1 MKLKIALAGYAGS
14 EGNLISLQNPVPNGD
29 FHYFGINPISHT
41 PTARRL
47 NDQLNKP
54 STIKRTKKKA
64 VEAEQEM
71 SIMEEDGDG
80 LGDKS
85 ADNGKNVLPDG
96 ADMYYGLKPLEH
108 NPISNMVLGSNHTAV
123 SAEFG
128 SFFGLGDDVWFQL
141 KSIQVPARVLAITF
155 LPGKVLY
162 SLAVETG
169 FEPTIEYAGTYGLTN
184 SIGWDDQGV
193 EYIRVS
199 NVDSVFV
206 TPRSVKNLEVK

>member
-1 MKLKIALAGYAGS
+1 MKVKIALAGYAGS

-29 FHYFGINPISHT
+29 FHYFGLNPISHT
-41 PTARRL
+41 PSARRL

-54 STIKRTKKKA
+54 SSIKRTKKKA

-71 SIMEEDGDG
+71 SVIDEEGDG
-80 LGDKS
+80 LGDK
-85 ADNGKNVLPDG
+85 AKDDGKNVLPDG

-108 NPISNMVLGSNHTAV
+108 NPISNMVLGSTHTAL
-123 SAEFG
+123 SADFG
-128 SFFGLGDDVWFQL
+128 SRFGLGDDVWFQL
-141 KSIQVPARVLAITF
+141 KSVQVPARVLAITF

-169 FEPTIEYAGTYGLTN
+169 FEPTIEYAGTYGQTN
-184 SIGWDDQGV
+184 SVGWDDQGV

-206 TPRSVKNLEVK
+206 TPRMIKSLEVK

>member
-1 MKLKIALAGYAGS
+1 MKLNIALSGYAGS

-29 FHYFGINPISHT
+29 YHYFGMNPITHT

-71 SIMEEDGDG
+71 SVVEDSEGIGEKTQD
-80 LGDKS
+80 S
-85 ADNGKNVLPDG
+85 GKNILPNG

-108 NPISNMVLGSNHTAV
+108 NPISNMVLGSNHTAL

-141 KSIQVPARVLAITF
+141 KSVQVPARILAITF

-169 FEPTIEYAGTYGLTN
+169 FEPTLEYAGTYGQTN
-184 SIGWDDQGV
+184 SVGWDEQGT

-206 TPRSVKNLEVK
+206 KPRLVKFI